1 MSIIVTP
8 IQSPFTVDLTG
19 SENLQ
24 TSSIEILTSGGAVDI
39 ILPETNAVGTPTVTV
54 VCLDH
59 SANISLAVGA
69 EAIPNG
75 AYGASGIIASGTIA
89 NLNAG
94 SFFSASATASFW
106 LVG

>member
-8 IQSPFTVDLTG
+8 IQSPYTVNLTG

-24 TSSIEILTSGGAVDI
+24 TAGIEILTSGGAVEV
-39 ILPETNAVGTPTVTV
+39 ILPETNAVGSPNVTV

-59 SANISLAVGA
+59 SASIVLGSGA
-69 EAIPNG
+69 KAFPNAALG
-75 AYGASGIIASGTIA
+75 VSGIISSGTIA
-89 NLNAG
+89 SLNAG
-94 SFFSASATASFW
+94 SFFSSSATAGGW